1 MTPLPRIMVA
11 PNGARRTK
19 ADHPALPI
27 TIPEIV
33 ACAAACHTAGA
44 DGLHAHVR
52 DADGTH
58 VLDAGLYGELLAELA
73 RVVPAMQVQVTTEAV
88 GRYTPAEQRRLV
100 ETLRP
105 PAVSIALR
113 EITAEP
119 DLGVTRRFFSFCAEA
134 RIGVQHILYDTLD
147 VDRLANQVHEGVVP
161 AEGLQV
167 IHVLGRYAPG
177 QVSNPEDLQA
187 PIGRLAAS
195 GLVADWAVCAFG
207 PAETIILVEACRR
220 GGKARIG
227 FENNFLN
234 ADGTLAADNSDRVAE
249 LSRHIAHHDWHLQPH
264 APNGHDPEDS
274 GLSPRFPR
282 AGTAP

>member
-33 ACAAACHTAGA
+33 ACAAACHAAGA

-52 DADGTH
+52 DAEGAH
-58 VLDAGLYGELLAELA
+58 VLDAGLYRELLAELSRA
-73 RVVPAMQVQVTTEAV
+73 VPAMQVQVTTETV

-100 ETLRP
+100 ETLCP

-119 DLGVTRRFFSFCAEA
+119 DLGLTRRFFSFCAEA
-134 RIGVQHILYDTLD
+134 RIAVQHILYDTQEIN
-147 VDRLANQVHEGVVP
+147 RLANLVHEEVVP

-167 IHVLGRYAPG
+167 LHVLGRYAPG
-177 QVSNPEDLQA
+177 QVSRPEDLQA
-187 PIGRLAAS
+187 PVGRLAAS

-207 PAETIILVEACRR
+207 PGETTILVDALCR

-227 FENNFLN
+227 FENNLLN
-234 ADGTLAADNSDRVAE
+234 ADGTLAADNAERVAE
-249 LSRHIAHHDWHLQPH
+249 LSRHIARHEPH
-264 APNGHDPEDS
+264 
-274 GLSPRFPR
+274 
-282 AGTAP
+282 

>member
-11 PNGARRTK
+11 PNGARRGK
-19 ADHPALPI
+19 ADHPALPV

-33 ACAAACHTAGA
+33 ACASACHAAGA

-52 DADGTH
+52 DAEGGH
-58 VLDAGLYGELLAELA
+58 VLDAGLYAELLAELA

-100 ETLRP
+100 EVLRP

-119 DLGVTRRFFSFCAEA
+119 DARVTARFFRFCAEA
-134 RIGVQHILYDTLD
+134 GIAVQHILYDAD
-147 VDRLANQVHEGVVP
+147 EVDRLAALVREGVVP
-161 AEGLQV
+161 GEGIQL

-177 QVSNPEDLQA
+177 QVSAPSDLAA
-187 PIGRLAAS
+187 PVARLAAS
-195 GLVADWAVCAFG
+195 GLSADWAVCAFG
-207 PAETIILVEACRR
+207 PSETAILVEACRL

-227 FENNFLN
+227 FENNLLN
-234 ADGTLAADNSDRVAE
+234 GDGGVAADNAERVAE
-249 LSRHIAHHDWHLQPH
+249 LARELARPAHP
-264 APNGHDPEDS
+264 
-274 GLSPRFPR
+274 
-282 AGTAP
+282 